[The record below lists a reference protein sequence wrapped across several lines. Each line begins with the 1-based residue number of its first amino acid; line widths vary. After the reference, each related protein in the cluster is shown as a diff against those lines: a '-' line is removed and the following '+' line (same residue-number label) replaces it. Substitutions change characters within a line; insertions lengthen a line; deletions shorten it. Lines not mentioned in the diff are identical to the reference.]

1 MYENR
6 NIKKDVV
13 ILEIRNNSA
22 YIHESRQQTQL
33 SQKKL
38 VSVYVLIGFLTYSPT
53 ISIISTMHIK

>member
-22 YIHESRQQTQL
+22 YIHESNNSAYNHESRLQTQL
-33 SQKKL
+33 PKKP
-38 VSVYVLIGFLTYSPT
+38 V
-53 ISIISTMHIK
+53 